1 MELAE
6 NSRTGR
12 ISVGRLQPQQHAQGH
27 SIILNKSKPPAAGGK
42 TAVASVDASQAGA
55 AETEIF
61 IGRQPILNSDQKLF
75 AYELLFRNSASAA
88 VAGVTDG
95 VHATSR
101 LVINTFNNFGVAR
114 VLGDKKAFINI
125 SAPLLESDLLELL
138 PADKV
143 VLEILEDV
151 PPTADAVSRCQALKA
166 RGYQFALDDFSY
178 KRELEPF
185 LSVASYIKLD
195 LRALGVSG
203 LAEQLRLLRGRGISF
218 LAEKVETRTEFDAC
232 RALLINYYQ
241 GYYFAKPET
250 LRAKR
255 MDPSTQQLMHL
266 FSLVSAHAEPR
277 VIESNFRHCV
287 TLSYNLLR
295 YINSV
300 GFGLAHKVDTIK
312 HALVMLGH
320 AKLARWLTLLMFS
333 GGGSNP
339 APQALFRTALI
350 RARLTELLGKSQLT
364 AAEQDHL
371 FTCGMF
377 SLLDAM
383 LDTPLAELLKNLNL
397 PEKVTSALLSG
408 QGPYAPYL
416 ALSRACEEG
425 DPAQIQELATPLGI
439 GLDALTRLQM
449 EAMGWAEEVASAQ

>member
-1 MELAE
+1 MRNKDSTLPGKN
-6 NSRTGR
+6 NSR
-12 ISVGRLQPQQHAQGH
+12 S
-27 SIILNKSKPPAAGGK
+27 
-42 TAVASVDASQAGA
+42 DASQTNA
-55 AETEIF
+55 ATTARPADTEIF

-75 AYELLFRNSASAA
+75 AYELLFRSSAQAG

-95 VHATSR
+95 VQATSR
-101 LVINTFNNFGVAR
+101 LVINTFNNFGVER
-114 VLGDKKAFINI
+114 VLGDKKAFINV

-151 PPTADAVSRCQALKA
+151 PPTAEAVSRCQALKA
-166 RGYQFALDDFSY
+166 RGYQFALDDFIY

-185 LSVASYIKLD
+185 LAVASYIKFD
-195 LRALGVSG
+195 LRALGISG
-203 LAEQLRLLRGRGISF
+203 LGEQLRLVRGRGISF
-218 LAEKVETRTEFDAC
+218 VAEKVETRGEFDSC

-250 LRAKR
+250 LRMKR

-266 FSLVSAHAEPR
+266 FSLVSANAEPQ
-277 VIESNFRHCV
+277 VIDANFRQNV
-287 TLSYNLLR
+287 ALSYNLLR

-300 GFGLAHKVDTIK
+300 GFGLMHKVDTIK
-312 HALVMLGH
+312 HALVVLGY

-333 GGGSNP
+333 SSGSNP

-350 RARLTELLGKSQLT
+350 RARLTELLGKRRLPV
-364 AAEQDHL
+364 AEHDHL
-371 FTCGMF
+371 FMCGMF

-383 LDTPLAELLKNLNL
+383 LDTPLVETLKNLSL
-397 PEKVTSALLSG
+397 PEKVSSALLSG

-416 ALSRACEEG
+416 ALSCACEEG
-425 DPAQIQELATPLGI
+425 DPAQLQSLAAPLGFR
-439 GLDALTRLQM
+439 LDDLSHLQI
-449 EAMGWAEEVASAQ
+449 EAMGWAEEVASASGS

>member
-1 MELAE
+1 MA
-6 NSRTGR
+6 GR
-12 ISVGRLQPQQHAQGH
+12 SPDIMRKIISAVFNMG
-27 SIILNKSKPPAAGGK
+27 KPPAGGGQA
-42 TAVASVDASQAGA
+42 AVASAHAPQTGA
-55 AETEIF
+55 AETQIF

-75 AYELLFRNSASAA
+75 AYELLFRSSADAG

-95 VHATSR
+95 VQATSR
-101 LVINTFNNFGVAR
+101 LVINTFNNFGVER
-114 VLGDKKAFINI
+114 VLGNKKAFINV

-151 PPTADAVSRCQALKA
+151 PPTAEAVSRCQALKA
-166 RGYQFALDDFSY
+166 RGYQFALDDFIY

-185 LSVASYIKLD
+185 LSVASFIKLD

-203 LAEQLRLLRGRGISF
+203 LAEQQRLLRGRGISV

-266 FSLVSAHAEPR
+266 FSLVSAHAEPQ
-277 VIESNFRHCV
+277 VIETNFRHCV

-300 GFGLAHKVDTIK
+300 GFGLMREVDTIK
-312 HALVMLGH
+312 HALVVLGH

-333 GGGSNP
+333 SNGSNP
-339 APQALFRTALI
+339 APQSLFRMALI
-350 RARLTELLGKSQLT
+350 RARLTELLGQSRLP
-364 AAEQDHL
+364 AAEHDHL
-371 FTCGMF
+371 FMCGMF

-383 LDTPLAELLKNLNL
+383 LDVPLAELLKNLNL
-397 PEKVTSALLSG
+397 PEKVSCALLSG
-408 QGPYAPYL
+408 EGPYAPYL

-425 DPAQIQELATPLGI
+425 DPARLQSLAGPLGM
-439 GLDALTRLQM
+439 GLDDLMRLQL
-449 EAMGWAEEVASAQ
+449 EAMGWAEAVAGASGS